1 MDRYR
6 ELSERPPGPDEP
18 PKGSWEA
25 LRRHV
30 GVISQEDGD
39 ELLRIIMEAREA
51 SKNDQFGRGHPMTT
65 PRRCHIF

>member
-51 SKNDQFGRGHPMTT
+51 SKNDPVWSW
-65 PRRCHIF
+65 PSDDDAS